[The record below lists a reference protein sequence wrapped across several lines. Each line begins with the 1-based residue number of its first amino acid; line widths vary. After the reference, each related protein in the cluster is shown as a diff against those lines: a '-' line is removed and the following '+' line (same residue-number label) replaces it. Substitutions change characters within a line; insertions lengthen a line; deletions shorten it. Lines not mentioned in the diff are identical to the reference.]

1 MMAREPLYSDV
12 DPALRIDRQGNILVL
27 EDTDAINAEV
37 ENTLGI
43 SRGELVMDPAWG
55 GNIEDRIGKNVSDNS
70 AAFMRMAISDSLE
83 VDKRLQ
89 VDLVTVEPL
98 PDEAKFHV
106 LVQYTL
112 NIAYIRA
119 EFERL
124 VAVR

>member
-1 MMAREPLYSDV
+1 MAREPIYSDV
-12 DPALRIDRQGNILVL
+12 DPALRTDRQGNILVL
-27 EDTDAINAEV
+27 EDTEAVNASV
-37 ENTLGI
+37 ENILGI

-55 GNIEDRIGKNVSDNS
+55 GNIEDRVGKNVNDNS
-70 AAFMRMAISDSLE
+70 AAFLRMAISESLD
-83 VDKRLQ
+83 VDRRVK
-89 VDLVTVEPL
+89 VDLVTVEPR

-112 NIAYIRA
+112 NVAFIRG

>member
-1 MMAREPLYSDV
+1 MAREPIYSDV
-12 DPALRIDRQGNILVL
+12 DPDLRKDAGGNIIIL
-27 EDTDAINAEV
+27 EDTEAINASV
-37 ENTLGI
+37 ENILGI

-55 GNIEDRIGKNVSDNS
+55 GNVEDRVGRNVNENS
-70 AAFMRMAISDSLE
+70 AAFMRMAVSDSLD
-83 VDKRLQ
+83 VDKRVL

-112 NIAYIRA
+112 NVAYIRG